1 VLADP
6 AASVRLSDTKA
17 AGEVK
22 ALESFYSMLQHEPN
36 RACYGWFIFLR
47 IKHIEKANEANAI
60 ELLMVT
66 DELFRSADV
75 PTRQRYVGLV
85 ESVRDGGGTVR
96 VFSSLH
102 VSGEQLGQLSGVAA
116 ILRFPLPQL
125 DEDSDDSDD
134 PG

>member
-36 RACYGWFIFLR
+36 RACYG